1 MDYTQE
7 YTEEVQL
14 FNNIVNRY
22 SNLQENSIGE
32 AYGLMRDSLQAYN
45 RWSKIKYDVKQISK
59 RGENSAVKERLKEI
73 CEFLKEVH
81 VDARV
86 IYSNSR
92 DDLRGNKESF

>member
-14 FNNIVNRY
+14 FNSIVNRY
-22 SNLQENSIGE
+22 SNLQENSISG
-32 AYGLMRDSLQAYN
+32 AYELMRDSLQAYN
-45 RWSKIKYDVKQISK
+45 RWSKIKHDIKQVSK
-59 RGENSAVKERLKEI
+59 RGENSATKERLKEI

-86 IYSNSR
+86 IYGNSR
-92 DDLRGNKESF
+92 DDLRHNKESF